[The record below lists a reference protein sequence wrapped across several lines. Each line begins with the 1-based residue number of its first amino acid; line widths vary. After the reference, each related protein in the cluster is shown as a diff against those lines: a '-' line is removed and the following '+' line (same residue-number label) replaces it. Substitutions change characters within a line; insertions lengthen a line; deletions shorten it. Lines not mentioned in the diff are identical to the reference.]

1 MTPVALEW
9 WLRPAR
15 IAARV
20 GEQKRRCVE
29 LCITQTARCRA
40 STPDQLARLE
50 KRKEERGI
58 HVPEAKLASGR
69 LVRIRLPYD
78 GLNNAGDEIPI
89 LGDVD
94 RYNGLNVEHVLGTV
108 IRPNIEVGVVLEGNA
123 NQAGRRVLHRLPQLF
138 CRGLWSGGGL
148 VVSLAAAAP
157 GGPPASAS
165 RKCFVLSAFTLAER
179 LCGTTGRVDTP
190 RMSGSC
196 NRLARAGS
204 QASAEIVI

>member
-1 MTPVALEW
+1 M
-9 WLRPAR
+9 
-15 IAARV
+15 

-29 LCITQTARCRA
+29 LCKMQTARCRA

-108 IRPNIEVGVVLEGNA
+108 IRPNIEVSVVLEGNA
-123 NQAGRRVLHRLPQLF
+123 DQAGRRATR
-138 CRGLWSGGGL
+138 ST
-148 VVSLAAAAP
+148 
-157 GGPPASAS
+157 S
-165 RKCFVLSAFTLAER
+165 RAW
-179 LCGTTGRVDTP
+179 
-190 RMSGSC
+190 
-196 NRLARAGS
+196 
-204 QASAEIVI
+204 